1 MRAPTF
7 PGAACTSEDD
17 AQDRACVERFR
28 NGDRRAFTELV
39 KRYQRPIFNAA
50 FWVTRRD
57 EDASDVT
64 QSVFLKASER
74 IDDYDPR
81 FRFFSWIYRIAVN
94 EALNLVR
101 SRERDEPLDD
111 DFDAEDTDHPTPEQQ
126 LDEAQRAR
134 RLQDAMLKL
143 STPDRVVLS
152 MRHFSE
158 CSYQEIAVALG
169 IDEKTVKSRLF
180 EARTRLRRMLD
191 GLPGQ

>member
-7 PGAACTSEDD
+7 AFPACTSEDD
-17 AQDRACVERFR
+17 AQDRACVARFR
-28 NGDRRAFTELV
+28 QGDHRAFAELV

-57 EDASDVT
+57 EDACDVV
-64 QSVFLKASER
+64 QSVFLKAAER

-111 DFDAEDTDHPTPEQQ
+111 DFDAEDTERATPEQE
-126 LDEAQRAR
+126 LDQAQRAR

-143 STPDRVVLS
+143 STSDRVVLS

-158 CSYQEIAVALG
+158 CSYQEIAVVLG
-169 IDEKTVKSRLF
+169 LDEKTVKSRLF
-180 EARTRLRRMLD
+180 EARARLRRRLD